1 VDSARAALRSL
12 AGDDR
17 TVGDVGRRAR
27 LELTFGCRG
36 DRTVLLHSYAEPPFR
51 VGRMFPDGNGI
62 HLILASSAPGVFGGD
77 CFTQTVIVES
87 GARVRLTSQSATQIH
102 ANETGDVATIA
113 SMFRVE
119 NDARLECEWDP
130 VIPFPDAQL
139 DQKIVIDLADGATLL
154 WSDALMAGREAR
166 GERWRF
172 SRLAHELRLVRAGT
186 LAYMER
192 YCIAPRTDVAGHRW
206 IADEA
211 CYVGTMLASGRAV
224 NRNLAR
230 EVHESLQDRSGL
242 RGSADLIEDQLLLL
256 RLVGTEGT
264 SFHQARTL
272 SIAAVSTRSVRLQ
285 ADRGKSG

>member
-1 VDSARAALRSL
+1 VDSTRAALRSL

-17 TVGDVGRRAR
+17 TVADVGRRAR

-51 VGRMFPDGNGI
+51 VGRVLPDGDGL

-77 CFTQTVIVES
+77 CFSQTVIVES

-102 ANETGDVATIA
+102 ANKAGDVATIA
-113 SMFRVE
+113 SMYRVDD
-119 NDARLECEWDP
+119 DAHLECEWDP

-139 DQKIVIDLADGATLL
+139 DQTILIDLADGATLL

-192 YCIAPRTDVAGHRW
+192 YCIAPGTDVARHRW

-211 CYVGTMLASGRAV
+211 CYVGTMLASDRAV

-230 EVHESLQDRSGL
+230 EVHQKLQDRSGV
-242 RGSADLIEDQLLLL
+242 RASAYVIEEQLLLL

-264 SFHQARTL
+264 SFHQARAL
-272 SIAAVSTRSVRLQ
+272 SIAALSAREGRLQ